1 MISERLSLALNAAF
15 KAGEQIMK
23 VYLTDDF
30 EVENKQDNSPL
41 TKADRLSHE
50 IIEGFLINTGLPIIS
65 EEGKDL
71 SHEERK
77 NWNTFWMIDPI
88 DGTKEFIKKN
98 GEFTVN
104 IALIESGQPILGVVF
119 APALKMIYFAEKNNG
134 SFKVEDINCF
144 TELNSKVFIN
154 LGEAVYP
161 KVYTLVVSKSHMN
174 KETQDFVEKKKQEYG
189 IIESKAFGS
198 SLKICK
204 VAEGSA
210 NCYPRFGPTMEWDTA
225 AAHAIAKFS
234 NCRMFES
241 KSLNELQYNKKT
253 LLNPFFIV
261 EHV

>member
-15 KAGEQIMK
+15 KAGDAIMK
-23 VYLTDDF
+23 VYLGDDF
-30 EVENKQDNSPL
+30 DVEKKQDNSPL
-41 TKADRLSHE
+41 TKADRLSHK
-50 IIEGFLINTGLPIIS
+50 IIKNLLINSGLPIIS

-71 SHEERK
+71 SYEERK

-119 APALKMIYFAEKNNG
+119 APALKVIYFAEKNNG
-134 SFKVEDINCF
+134 AFKMEDINCF

-161 KVYTLVVSKSHMN
+161 EVYTLVVSKSHMN
-174 KETQDFVEKKKQEYG
+174 QETQDFVEKKKKEYG
-189 IIESKAFGS
+189 IIKSKAFGS
-198 SLKICK
+198 PLKICK

-210 NCYPRFGPTMEWDTA
+210 NCYPRFGSTMEWDTA
-225 AAHAIAKFS
+225 AAHAVAKFS

-241 KSLNELQYNKKT
+241 KSLNELQYNKIT

>member
-15 KAGEQIMK
+15 KAGDAIMK
-23 VYLTDDF
+23 VYLGDDF
-30 EVENKQDNSPL
+30 DVEKKQDNSPL
-41 TKADRLSHE
+41 TKADRLSHK
-50 IIEGFLINTGLPIIS
+50 IIKNLLINSGLPIIS

-71 SHEERK
+71 SYEERK

-119 APALKMIYFAEKNNG
+119 APALKVIYFAEKNNG
-134 SFKVEDINCF
+134 AFKMEDINCF

-161 KVYTLVVSKSHMN
+161 EVYTLVVSKSHMN
-174 KETQDFVEKKKQEYG
+174 QETQDFVEKKKKEYG
-189 IIESKAFGS
+189 IIKSKAFGS

-210 NCYPRFGPTMEWDTA
+210 NCYPRFGSTMEWDTA
-225 AAHAIAKFS
+225 AAHAVAKFS

-241 KSLNELQYNKKT
+241 KSLNELQYNKIT